1 MAKYLSYKQLENN
14 KNFFKIH
21 SSDKSK
27 IWWIDKEPNLNFIT
41 VTENDFKKLKIQ
53 HPFIIDANNQL
64 VFDPLNGEHE
74 KIDITKDM
82 VQNGLN
88 KHIEAMELHLINHS
102 FPLYTQEDL
111 TILKNINLDSIT
123 WPVSCNFNSWVEALE
138 NNLISV
144 DYILEL

>member
-1 MAKYLSYKQLENN
+1 
-14 KNFFKIH
+14 
-21 SSDKSK
+21 
-27 IWWIDKEPNLNFIT
+27 
-41 VTENDFKKLKIQ
+41 
-53 HPFIIDANNQL
+53 
-64 VFDPLNGEHE
+64 
-74 KIDITKDM
+74 M